1 MLVIRQ
7 KQIDTLIKK
16 SDEEFVEFL
25 AAHVKEEYPN
35 KSSEY
40 DEETLRA
47 IVRSGIERAE
57 SHDIRAAED
66 ITAFI
71 SVMFEI
77 APNFDEQPQIKAVLD
92 DENFP
97 PGDRIDRLGSPAVS
111 EEAWNEA
118 EENYNED
125 AWFSSQPMKNRKNT
139 ADE

>member
-7 KQIDTLIKK
+7 EQIDTLIKK

-25 AAHVKEEYPN
+25 VAHVKEEYPG

-40 DEETLRA
+40 DEETLRV

-57 SHDIRAAED
+57 SHDLRTAED
-66 ITAFI
+66 ITAFVSI
-71 SVMFEI
+71 MFEI

-92 DENFP
+92 DENFL

-125 AWFSSQPMKNRKNT
+125 AWFPNQAMKNRTNT